1 MRIRPHELFVRD
13 GNDIVSSVDLTMTE
27 AALGTRKQVPTLDG
41 DTELEFKPATQAGE
55 TRVLRGRG
63 MPVLQGFGRG
73 DHRLL
78 VNLNVPHNLTDEQR
92 RLLEDFARSEHEA
105 NYKADGSFFEKL
117 RAAFR

>member
-1 MRIRPHELFVRD
+1 
-13 GNDIVSSVDLTMTE
+13 MTE
-27 AALGTRKQVPTLDG
+27 AALGTRTQVPTLDG
-41 DTELEFKPATQAGE
+41 AIELEFKPGTQAGE

>member
-1 MRIRPHELFVRD
+1 VRIRPHELFVRD

-41 DTELEFKPATQAGE
+41 DMELEFKPGTQAGE
-55 TRVLRGRG
+55 TRVLGGRG

-92 RLLEDFARSEHEA
+92 RLLEEFARSEHEA